1 MTNREHLFKPGQSG
15 NLKGRPKGSSS
26 KFKGTLSQLRQLD
39 DLDLTRQF
47 LRAVVTSDIK
57 ILEKLGITDAPS
69 VASKISAA
77 KELNKVNAEISEKD
91 AEAKAQQADAQ
102 AKSKPSETAH
112 PQFSRVASINKS
124 GTK

>member
-1 MTNREHLFKPGQSG
+1 MVHENLKKHQFKPGQSG
-15 NLKGRPKGSSS
+15 NVKGRPKGSSS

-57 ILEKLGITDAPS
+57 ILEKLGITDAPT
-69 VASKISAA
+69 VAAKITAA
-77 KELNKVNAEISEKD
+77 KELNRVNAEISEKD
-91 AEAKAQQADAQ
+91 AEAKAQQA
-102 AKSKPSETAH
+102 EAH
-112 PQFSRVASINKS
+112 VKNVAPVSPQFSRVASINA

>member
-1 MTNREHLFKPGQSG
+1 MTKRDHLFKPGQSG
-15 NLKGRPKGSSS
+15 NLKGRPKGSGS

-57 ILEKLGITDAPS
+57 ILEKLGITDAPT
-69 VASKISAA
+69 VTAKITAA
-77 KELNKVNAEISEKD
+77 KELNKVNAEIAEKD
-91 AEAKAQQADAQ
+91 AASKAQQQAESQVKNADPAR
-102 AKSKPSETAH
+102 
-112 PQFSRVASINKS
+112 PQFTTIATINT